1 MNTSVVAD
9 GFSFGHA
16 GASDW
21 RAAADA
27 CLEQCGIGARNA
39 SLGFVYATDLWSE
52 RFGEIVDYLRQ
63 QTGIEHWCGTV
74 GVGIC
79 ATGREYL
86 DEPALAVM
94 CCAFDQSAFRMMPAL
109 RSPREVAQARMGWG
123 NHDASFAVLHADPG
137 SRSLTSLVREI
148 AGRTASGF
156 VVGGVASSRARAVQ
170 YADGLSEGGVSGV
183 LFSEEVSVAT
193 RITQGCSPLGPR
205 HRVTE
210 AHQNVLVRL
219 DGRPALDVLREDA
232 GPAQGAA
239 TAQGT
244 ALGAGGGYLFVGL
257 PVEGSDTGDYVV
269 RNLTGLDARGKMV
282 AVSEP
287 VKLGSEILFCRRDR
301 GTASDDLA
309 RMLESIRTGMYRPPR
324 GALYFSCLGRGAS
337 LFGDDSQELRMIAD
351 GLGNVPLVGFFGNGE
366 ISHNRLYGYTGVLTL
381 FM

>member
-1 MNTSVVAD
+1 MTTSVVAD
-9 GFSFGHA
+9 GFSYGHA

-21 RAAADA
+21 RTAADA
-27 CLEQCGIGARNA
+27 CLEQCGAGARNA

-52 RFGEIVDYLRQ
+52 HFGEIVEYLRREP
-63 QTGIEHWCGTV
+63 GIEHWSGTV
-74 GVGIC
+74 GLGIC

-94 CCAFDQSAFRMMPAL
+94 CCPFDESVFRVLPAL
-109 RSPREVAQARMGWG
+109 RSPREVAQARMSWG
-123 NHDASFAVLHADPG
+123 NHDVNFAVLHADPG

-148 AGRTASGF
+148 AGRTSSGF
-156 VVGGVASSRARAVQ
+156 VVGGVTSSRGRALQ

-183 LFSEEVSVAT
+183 LFSEEVAVAT
-193 RITQGCSPLGPR
+193 RLTQGCSPLGPR
-205 HRVTE
+205 HRVTD

-232 GPAQGAA
+232 GPAYGP
-239 TAQGT
+239 G
-244 ALGAGGGYLFVGL
+244 LGASGGYLFVGL
-257 PVEGSDTGDYVV
+257 PIEGSDTGDYVV

-287 VKLGSEILFCRRDR
+287 VKPGSEILFCRRDR

-309 RMLESIRTGMYRPPR
+309 RMLENIRAGMYRTPR

-337 LFGDDSQELRMIAD
+337 LFGDDSQELRMVAD
-351 GLGNVPLVGFFGNGE
+351 GLGPVPLIGFFGNGE